1 MEGSVQPSQTAGV
14 SNPKPAPGP
23 KPRLAPK
30 PFSLQTNTT
39 IRSIHAPKSIVDA
52 SKTATPQGV
61 KSEDA
66 TVPKPAVPAPPLKPT
81 TSVRAPTKEQ
91 GEPTKATEAGQAGRD
106 ASDGKS
112 DPVPQTTPAVE
123 KPKTAPLESD
133 NAIENNRKTSADAA
147 TKLEREDE
155 SKKDGTSSTESQVLD
170 ESGSDTGNPA
180 HRWGSTRKRLSME
193 ITSRFE
199 QGGGPPPAP
208 SNVGKQATSVK
219 HDVIRAECTNPEQNQ
234 TRSELPEREGEESG
248 PKEDYVGGGSIKR
261 RISLLFDSRP
271 EVTVK
276 REEPEM
282 INGTGG
288 VKARIK
294 NWVMDTV
301 PEKKPQFVP
310 RPRLKST
317 ETSTP
322 AEKTPETPPTEP
334 PTSSSQV
341 ADLPSTS
348 LPVHQPTEGEVS
360 GKHKET
366 EATEDGQSLIF
377 SQAADHTDE
386 TDSAN
391 NALKRDNSKRRS
403 VHFGVVEKDDGGP
416 PVILGP
422 ESDSSEEE
430 EEGQEKED
438 AEADVPV
445 SVPVY
450 RRVGLFQKDGSAEAE
465 EAEKLHHLEF
475 EKKRRAEETEEAR
488 RTIEEHKRKE
498 EEEGKEREKER
509 QLEIERVRN
518 EKRQRLEREQERVRL
533 EEEEREKERLR
544 EEEIK
549 RMRLEEEER
558 EKERLRQEQLEK
570 QRIALE
576 RMRLEEEEK
585 ERLRKEEMERERKE
599 LERMR
604 LEEEEKERLRKEEM
618 ERERKELERM
628 RLEEE
633 EKERLRKEEMEK
645 RRMEL
650 ERRLEEEEREKEKLR
665 KEMERQRMEL
675 ERRLEEEEREKEK
688 LRKEMERQRMELER
702 RLEEE
707 EREKEKLRKEMERQ
721 RMELERRLE
730 EEENEKERMRR
741 EMERQM
747 ELDTIR
753 MEEEERQKERLK
765 ENEMERHREEWE
777 RVRWEEEHREKENI
791 KEEEIERER
800 RIHQLWHRQKEEIEM
815 METEDIPQE
824 ERESKRLW
832 LERERQ
838 RLRKEEEER
847 VIHESDEHK
856 FESKLREEEINIEK
870 QREEEWENHWVSKVE
885 RLKEENEEKND
896 PSLMWQSRKEE
907 ERDKYTRL
915 KEEQDLERGQK
926 EKEDILICFDSGKS
940 SDSHR
945 SPTQEDVE
953 VVYEDFS
960 IKKNLLEV
968 EFDDFSVKPVKSG
981 GGARDEISAVVQ
993 DGGQG
998 AAADAPSEEDEEVD
1012 VSMFKWEYKAKQ
1024 QVESADTREP
1034 AASQE
1039 RGEEEEQL
1047 IFSTEITSPST
1058 TQEEPKQE
1066 EDAHEVKDDTREE
1079 PSFLPHPQNPFP
1091 SNNTKHF
1098 LQRGRS
1104 HGDPGA
1110 SETTRVSFWTMQYLG
1125 GKLSAA
1131 QLQVAGW
1138 VGNVRRSLQG
1148 ALDLVWGSAEDKQEE
1163 EQDEG
1168 VDGGGRFQRAV
1179 SPLRNFARRSRRSLR
1194 RLSTRSRTTVHRKAG
1209 ETRSAEDNSCT
1220 NVKEKGAEVLIDGVP
1235 DEQNEAPDQP
1245 SETDSSDPESD
1256 HHLEI
1261 SSEDLDTTD
1270 FRSETDV
1277 APFPESSTP
1286 LLDSSAQK
1294 SKADLSKRMSRTRPS
1309 RSLRAG
1315 LSQGESPDWRISDSS
1330 VLSSKQR
1337 ESDSEDEQPKQKI
1350 FSPHPTSQRV
1360 PIFPGLSPAALI
1372 AQIKR
1377 KTGGKVEETLDD
1389 NGREEKEAGAA
1400 PSPSQLSSSPRT
1412 AAHLTGATR
1421 VLPPL
1426 PGTDEGATACPPWL
1440 KELKSKKRL
1449 SQYDG
1454 EP

>member
-112 DPVPQTTPAVE
+112 DPVPQATPAVE

-170 ESGSDTGNPA
+170 ESGNPA

-208 SNVGKQATSVK
+208 SNIGKQATSAK
-219 HDVIRAECTNPEQNQ
+219 HDIIRAECTNPEQNQ
-234 TRSELPEREGEESG
+234 TTSELPEREGEESG

-310 RPRLKST
+310 RPRSKST

-322 AEKTPETPPTEP
+322 AEKTPETRPTEP

-430 EEGQEKED
+430 EEEEGQEKED
-438 AEADVPV
+438 AEADVLV

-488 RTIEEHKRKE
+488 RTMEEHKRKE

-509 QLEIERVRN
+509 QLEMERVRN

-544 EEEIK
+544 EEEIERK

-585 ERLRKEEMERERKE
+585 ERLRLEEMEKKRMELERMRLEQEEKE
-599 LERMR
+599 RLRLEEMEKKRMELERMRLEQEEKERLRLEEMEKKRMALERMR
-604 LEEEEKERLRKEEM
+604 LEEEEKERLRQEEM
-618 ERERKELERM
+618 ESRRK
-628 RLEEE
+628 
-633 EKERLRKEEMEK
+633 
-645 RRMEL
+645 
-650 ERRLEEEEREKEKLR
+650 
-665 KEMERQRMEL
+665 
-675 ERRLEEEEREKEK
+675 
-688 LRKEMERQRMELER
+688 ELER

-753 MEEEERQKERLK
+753 MEEEERLK

-777 RVRWEEEHREKENI
+777 RARWEEEHREKENI

-800 RIHQLWHRQKEEIEM
+800 RIHQLWDRQKEEIEM
-815 METEDIPQE
+815 MEDIPQE

-832 LERERQ
+832 MERERQ

-885 RLKEENEEKND
+885 RLKEENEEKNG

-907 ERDKYTRL
+907 ERDKYTRW
-915 KEEQDLERGQK
+915 KEEQGVERGQK

-945 SPTQEDVE
+945 SPTQEPPEANVE

-1039 RGEEEEQL
+1039 REEEEEQL

-1066 EDAHEVKDDTREE
+1066 EDAHEVKDDPREE
-1079 PSFLPHPQNPFP
+1079 
-1091 SNNTKHF
+1091 
-1098 LQRGRS
+1098 
-1104 HGDPGA
+1104 
-1110 SETTRVSFWTMQYLG
+1110 
-1125 GKLSAA
+1125 
-1131 QLQVAGW
+1131 
-1138 VGNVRRSLQG
+1138 
-1148 ALDLVWGSAEDKQEE
+1148 
-1163 EQDEG
+1163 
-1168 VDGGGRFQRAV
+1168 
-1179 SPLRNFARRSRRSLR
+1179 
-1194 RLSTRSRTTVHRKAG
+1194 
-1209 ETRSAEDNSCT
+1209 AEDNSCT

-1245 SETDSSDPESD
+1245 SETDSPDPESD

-1412 AAHLTGATR
+1412 AAHLTGAAR